1 MTLGELFE
9 GIAEIPEKLRNI
21 AVAGVTSDTREMQS
35 GYLFVCIKGGSFD
48 GHDAAAEMLAKGACA
63 VVTQHPLGLEK
74 EITVSDTRRL
84 YPELLS
90 AFWGRPTRKI
100 KLGAVTGTNGKTT
113 TVNLCAQITRAL
125 GHKTGVIGTLG
136 TDTGDGLKY
145 SHDGPPTT
153 PEPAKLYSLFAE
165 MAEKGTEYC
174 FIEASSQALAQH
186 RFAAEH
192 FETAAFTNL
201 TRDHLDYHKTMENY
215 YLAKRSLFDMCGA
228 AVVNID
234 DEHGARTAE
243 YCREKGIPCRTVSV
257 YGTADY
263 YTECA
268 KLLPHGAEFILT
280 DKAAR
285 KSYPV
290 HFGMTGYYNVC
301 NAVEAV
307 VMCAQLGFELD
318 ECISALER
326 IQGVSGRLET
336 IYSGDFTVIR
346 DYAHTDD
353 GLDKVLAGLRPLT
366 KGRLICLF
374 GAAGERDAGKRPDMG
389 KAAARYADYIFV
401 TADNPRFEPV
411 EQTIEGVVKG
421 IPDSVP
427 HEEFIDRRE
436 AIAAALAM
444 AQKGDVI
451 ALCGKGHEDYQAIN
465 GVDYPFDE
473 REIVLEWL
481 RENKVTI

>member
-9 GIAEIPEKLRNI
+9 GICALPQSLNDI
-21 AVAGVTSDTREMQS
+21 AVSGVTSDTREIRD
-35 GYLFVCIKGGSFD
+35 GYLFVCIKGASFD
-48 GHDAAAEMLAKGACA
+48 GHNAAEDMLEKGACA
-63 VVTQHPLGLEK
+63 VVSQRGLGLPR
-74 EITVSDTRRL
+74 EITVADTRL
-84 YPELLS
+84 IYPELLS
-90 AFWGRPTRKI
+90 AFFGRPTRKI

-136 TDTGDGLKY
+136 TDTGYGLKY

-153 PEPAKLYSLFAE
+153 PEPSKLYRLFAE

-201 TRDHLDYHKTMENY
+201 TRDHLDYHGTMENY

-243 YCREKGIPCRTVSV
+243 YCRSKGIPCRTVSV
-257 YGTADY
+257 YDTADY
-263 YTECA
+263 YTECV
-268 KLLPHGAEFILT
+268 KLLPHGAEFVLT
-280 DKAAR
+280 DSAAHR
-285 KSYPV
+285 SYPV
-290 HFGMTGYYNVC
+290 RFGMTGYYNVC
-301 NAVEAV
+301 NAAEAV
-307 VMCAQLGFELD
+307 VMCIQLGFEPD
-318 ECISALER
+318 ECISALEQ
-326 IQGVSGRLET
+326 IKGVSGRLET
-336 IYSGDFTVIR
+336 IYSGEFTVIR

-411 EQTIEGVVKG
+411 EQTIAGVVRG
-421 IPDSVP
+421 IPERVP
-427 HEEFIDRRE
+427 HEEFSDRRE
-436 AIAAALAM
+436 AIAAALSM
-444 AQKGDVI
+444 AQKGDVV

-481 RENKVTI
+481 RNNR